1 MFSGWKSVINININ
15 VLHIPISIEMQYD
28 LSVVI
33 YHNEH
38 EQKYMIQKW
47 KIIESP
53 ISLTA
58 QKLCNMV

>member
-1 MFSGWKSVINININ
+1 MIITNIN
-15 VLHIPISIEMQYD
+15 VLHINLSIEMEYD
-28 LSVVI
+28 LRVVI

-47 KIIESP
+47 EIIESL
-53 ISLTA
+53 SLTA

>member
-38 EQKYMIQKW
+38 EQKYMIQRW
-47 KIIESP
+47 EIIESL
-53 ISLTA
+53 SLTA

>member
-38 EQKYMIQKW
+38 EQKYMIQK
-47 KIIESP
+47 
-53 ISLTA
+53 
-58 QKLCNMV
+58 